1 MFLKWTTEV
10 RLDSSNDARNGY
22 LGSFFFLTFS
32 DINEVIR
39 EVCLNSRQKVY
50 IVYFST
56 LTNHVLCEN
65 MWLYR
70 NLLNI
75 CYCYLLKDM
84 LKIVIF
90 GFIQRYQFHVHAN
103 LDELICW
110 NYSYSCKVIFLSP
123 VYIQS
128 LFICNHGGMQ
138 VKALACSTSN
148 SLT

>member
-1 MFLKWTTEV
+1 V
-10 RLDSSNDARNGY
+10 RLDNSNDARNGY

-39 EVCLNSRQKVY
+39 EACLNSRQKVY
-50 IVYFST
+50 IVYFSR

-75 CYCYLLKDM
+75 CYCSLLKDM

-90 GFIQRYQFHVHAN
+90 GFIQRFV
-103 LDELICW
+103 
-110 NYSYSCKVIFLSP
+110 SVSCTCKSGRAYLLE
-123 VYIQS
+123 
-128 LFICNHGGMQ
+128 LFILVQGHLSFSCIHTVSFYLQ
-138 VKALACSTSN
+138 PWWDASTGTC
-148 SLT
+148 LFDL